1 MGLLNLRD
9 KLLQAG
15 LVTQEQAKKAE
26 EDAKRKAEARRG
38 PPNKG
43 RRDEKR
49 EDRRERGPRP
59 EPKPK
64 RELTEA
70 ERIAAEEAAARREH
84 EQFLAREREENRKR
98 AVLDRQRQEK
108 LRALALAHEIG
119 ERGEEAFHFVTRKN
133 RVLRMYLTPEQI
145 RRLEAGE
152 LAVIEKPLP
161 AELSYSLVP
170 REAAEEAVAIDV
182 RAVRFYNRGNG
193 ETFGF
198 KGEPPSATTEGE
210 GDTADAPGE
219 GRGEAPAAEASRAAP
234 AAEAVESP
242 ETPPEEPTN
251 EGSATA

>member
-15 LVTQEQAKKAE
+15 LVTEDQAKKAE
-26 EDAKRKAEARRG
+26 ADLKRKEERG
-38 PPNKG
+38 AAPGKPGGG
-43 RRDEKR
+43 RRDER
-49 EDRRERGPRP
+49 RGPGPERP
-59 EPKPK
+59 EVKSRPK
-64 RELTEA
+64 REPTEA

-108 LRALALAHEIG
+108 LRALATAHEIA
-119 ERGEEAFHFVTRKN
+119 ERGDEAFHFVTRKN
-133 RVLRMYLTPEQI
+133 RVLRMYLTPMQVQ
-145 RRLEAGE
+145 RLEEGQ

-161 AELSYSLVP
+161 AELSYALVT
-170 REAAEEAVAIDV
+170 RAAAEEAVSVDV

-198 KGEPPSATTEGE
+198 KGEAPSAATESE
-210 GDTADAPGE
+210 GDATADAPGE
-219 GRGEAPAAEASRAAP
+219 VRGGTAPVPTDSN
-234 AAEAVESP
+234 ESG
-242 ETPPEEPTN
+242 

>member
-15 LVTQEQAKKAE
+15 LVTEDQAKKAE
-26 EDAKRKAEARRG
+26 ADSKRRDARGGAPAKGPARR
-38 PPNKG
+38 
-43 RRDEKR
+43 D
-49 EDRRERGPRP
+49 DRREKGPRP

-84 EQFLAREREENRKR
+84 EQFLAKEREENRKR

-108 LRALALAHEIG
+108 LRALAAAHEIA
-119 ERGEEAFHFVTRKN
+119 ERGDEAFHFVTRKN
-133 RVLRMYLTPEQI
+133 KVLRIYLAPEQI

-161 AELSYSLVP
+161 AELSYALVT
-170 REAAEEAVAIDV
+170 RAAAEEAIATDAK
-182 RAVRFYNRGNG
+182 AVRFYNRGNG

-198 KGEPPSATTEGE
+198 MGEPPTAATEGE
-210 GDTADAPGE
+210 APSDAPGE
-219 GRGEAPAAEASRAAP
+219 SHAGPA
-234 AAEAVESP
+234 
-242 ETPPEEPTN
+242 EEPPTV
-251 EGSATA
+251 